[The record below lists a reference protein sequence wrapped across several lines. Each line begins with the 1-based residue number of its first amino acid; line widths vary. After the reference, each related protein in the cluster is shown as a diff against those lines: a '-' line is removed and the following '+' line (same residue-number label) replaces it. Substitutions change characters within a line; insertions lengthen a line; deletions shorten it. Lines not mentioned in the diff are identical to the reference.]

1 MDVAALRREIP
12 ALGRL
17 VYLNTGWAGL
27 SPDGVLQA
35 VGAGLE
41 RERDLGRT
49 TAEAL
54 AAREATLDGAR
65 RAVGRLLGAAE
76 EEICLLENTSEGINT
91 VVNGLDWQP
100 GDEVVTCTLEH
111 SSVLLP
117 CFFLARRKGVRV
129 RVAEIGFADSEDEIV
144 ERFGALLSPRT
155 RLVML
160 SHVAYCSGLRLP
172 VGRIARLAHGQGA
185 RLLVDGAQS
194 VGQVVVDVAD
204 LDCDYYALPGQKWLL
219 GPDGT
224 GALWVRRSL
233 VAELAPGKIAEH
245 AATAF
250 DFSGHMETVSGMRK
264 FELTTQSAALFA
276 GLTAAIDEHLGRGP
290 EAVEAWGSQLAA
302 ALRERLS
309 RVPGM
314 VDYSPPE
321 QRQRSGLVTFGLA
334 GWPAEALT
342 EALWTRSRIVARA
355 LPYPPAVRYSVA
367 CYNTADEMERAA
379 AAVEELVK
387 EVPG

>member
-1 MDVAALRREIP
+1 MDVDALRREIP

-27 SPDGVLQA
+27 SPDGVLRA

-41 RERDLGRT
+41 SERDLGRT
-49 TAEAL
+49 TAGAL
-54 AAREATLDGAR
+54 AEREATLDGAR
-65 RAVGRLLGAAE
+65 RAVARLIGASE

-91 VVNGLDWQP
+91 VMNGLDWQP

-117 CFFLARRKGVRV
+117 CFFLARRRGVGV

-144 ERFGALLSPRT
+144 DRFGTLLGPRT

-172 VGRIARLAHGQGA
+172 VARIARLAHEQGA
-185 RLLVDGAQS
+185 HVLVDGAQS
-194 VGQVVVDVAD
+194 AGQIAVDVGD
-204 LDCDYYALPGQKWLL
+204 LACDYYALPGQKWLL

-233 VAELAPGKIAEH
+233 VGELMPGKIAEH

-250 DFSGHMETVSGMRK
+250 DFSGRMETVSAMRK

-276 GLTAAIDEHLGRGP
+276 GWTAAIDGHLQRGP
-290 EAVEAWGSQLAA
+290 GSVEAQGRQLAQG
-302 ALRERLS
+302 LRERLA
-309 RVPGM
+309 RVPGLI
-314 VDYSPPE
+314 DYSPPAE
-321 QRQRSGLVTFGLA
+321 LQRTALVTFGLA

-342 EALWTRSRIVARA
+342 EALWSRFRIVARA
-355 LPYPPAVRYSVA
+355 LLYPPAVRYSVA
-367 CYNTADEMERAA
+367 CYNTAEEIERAA
-379 AAVEELVK
+379 AAVEDLAQES
-387 EVPG
+387 PG

>member
-1 MDVAALRREIP
+1 MDVDALRRQIP

-17 VYLNTGWAGL
+17 IYLNTGWAGL
-27 SPDGVLQA
+27 SPDGVLRA
-35 VGAGLE
+35 VGLGLE
-41 RERDLGRT
+41 RERELGRT

-54 AAREATLDGAR
+54 AEREETLDGAR
-65 RAVGRLLGAAE
+65 RAVARLIGAGGD
-76 EEICLLENTSEGINT
+76 EICLLENTSEGINT

-100 GDEVVTCTLEH
+100 GDEVVTGTLEH

-117 CFFLARRKGVRV
+117 SFFLARRKDVHVRL
-129 RVAEIGFADSEDEIV
+129 AEIGFADSEDEIV
-144 ERFGALLSPRT
+144 ERFAALLSPRT

-172 VGRIARLAHGQGA
+172 VGRIARLAHGRGA
-185 RLLVDGAQS
+185 RVLVDGAQS
-194 VGQVVVDVAD
+194 VGQIAVDVGD
-204 LDCDYYALPGQKWLL
+204 LDCDYFALPGQKWLL

-224 GALWVRRSL
+224 GALYVRRSL
-233 VAELAPGKIAEH
+233 VGELMPGKIAEH

-250 DFSGHMETVSGMRK
+250 DFSGRMETVSGMRK

-276 GLTAAIDEHLGRGP
+276 GLTAAIDEHLRRGP
-290 EAVEAWGSQLAA
+290 EAVEARGRHLAD
-302 ALRERLS
+302 ALRDRLA

-321 QRQRSGLVTFGLA
+321 EVQRTGLVTFGLD

-342 EALWTRSRIVARA
+342 EALWSRFRIVARA
-355 LPYPPAVRYSVA
+355 LPFPPAVRYSLA
-367 CYNTADEMERAA
+367 CYNTVEEIERAA
-379 AAVEELVK
+379 AAVEELAG